1 MPKTMTVVPSRPARR
16 RLRLAD
22 GAARLRV
29 MTLAGIATVLITR
42 AYLAATGYP
51 RIGGGGIHIGH
62 VVWGGLL
69 MIAALTVAL
78 VWAGGRARVWTS
90 LLGGVGIGLF
100 VDEVG
105 KYLTTTN
112 DYFYRPAAA
121 IIYLV
126 FAALLVLASLL
137 GRDTAEDATG
147 DTAGDTAG
155 DTTGD
160 ATGKTAGR
168 TAGKAADDGERL
180 AKAAHIAANGLVS
193 GLTPKE
199 REQAAHL
206 LEGCPE
212 QDRDAVVR
220 LLERAPA
227 REPSRLTLLAA
238 RGQAWAEWLAG
249 LRWTEAVVFTL
260 LVLSGVVV
268 GIVFVTQ
275 AATGTP
281 HSTDA
286 GAITASAVTRGVA
299 AVLFVAAASLRLRGR
314 RAASYRIAKTAILI
328 DLLITEI
335 FNFHDSQFAAVA
347 ELPQL
352 LLAFAFI
359 GIWQRQVAA
368 EATTDQP
375 SSLS

>member
-1 MPKTMTVVPSRPARR
+1 MTTTATAVPPRRARR

-22 GAARLRV
+22 GVWRLRM

-78 VWAGGRARVWTS
+78 VWAGDRARVWTA

-126 FAALLVLASLL
+126 FAALLVVAALL
-137 GRDTAEDATG
+137 GRDTAASG
-147 DTAGDTAG
+147 
-155 DTTGD
+155 
-160 ATGKTAGR
+160 
-168 TAGKAADDGERL
+168 AADASDASDASERL
-180 AKAAHIAANGLVS
+180 AGAAQIAANGLVS
-193 GLTPKE
+193 GLTPDE
-199 REQAAHL
+199 RDHATRL
-206 LEGCPE
+206 LDGCAD
-212 QDRDAVVR
+212 QDRDAVLR
-220 LLERAPA
+220 LLAQAQHRDPG
-227 REPSRLTLLAA
+227 RLTRAVERV
-238 RGQAWAEWLAG
+238 RGWAEWVAG
-249 LRWTEAVVFTL
+249 LRWTETVVFVL
-260 LVLSGVVV
+260 LILSRV
-268 GIVFVTQ
+268 IVAIIFIAQ
-275 AATGTP
+275 AAGGEP

-286 GAITASAVTRGVA
+286 GAITASAFTRGASAVLIIA
-299 AVLFVAAASLRLRGR
+299 AVTVRLRGR
-314 RAASYRIAKTAILI
+314 RLTAYRLAKTAILL
-328 DLLITEI
+328 DLIITEV
-335 FNFHDSQFAAVA
+335 FNFHDSQFGAVA

-352 LLAFAFI
+352 LLGFAFI
-359 GIWQRQVAA
+359 SIWQRQVGRGSQDPQ
-368 EATTDQP
+368 TSP
-375 SSLS
+375 VS

>member
-1 MPKTMTVVPSRPARR
+1 MSKTMTVVPSRPARR

-69 MIAALTVAL
+69 MIIALTVAL
-78 VWAGGRARVWTS
+78 VWAGGRARVGTS

-126 FAALLVLASLL
+126 FAALLVVASLL
-137 GRDTAEDATG
+137 GRDTAEDA
-147 DTAGDTAG
+147 
-155 DTTGD
+155 
-160 ATGKTAGR
+160 
-168 TAGKAADDGERL
+168 ADDGERL
-180 AKAAHIAANGLVS
+180 AGATQIAASGLVS
-193 GLTPKE
+193 GLTSRE
-199 REQAAHL
+199 REHATRL
-206 LEGCPE
+206 LDGCPD
-212 QDRDAVVR
+212 QDRDAVIR
-220 LLERAPA
+220 LLGRAPV
-227 REPSRLTLLAA
+227 REPGRPTLLAA
-238 RGQAWAEWLAG
+238 RLQAGLEWLAG

-260 LVLSGVVV
+260 LVLSGVIV
-268 GIVFVTQ
+268 GIVFVAQ
-275 AATGTP
+275 AATGEP

-286 GAITASAVTRGVA
+286 GAITASAVTRSVAAILVIGA
-299 AVLFVAAASLRLRGR
+299 AVLRLKGR
-314 RAASYRIAKTAILI
+314 RAASYRLAKTAILI

-335 FNFHDSQFAAVA
+335 FNFHDSQFTAVA

-359 GIWQRQVAA
+359 SIWQRQADADAAVEVEVQAEMEA
-368 EATTDQP
+368 EADQARP
-375 SSLS
+375 FS